1 MKKKNEGPYTV
12 EREFLGKLSA
22 EELLGRIIQAH
33 TTYKKEETPP
43 VRPIKSSPHSKKI
56 E

>member
-1 MKKKNEGPYTV
+1 MKKKNEGHYTV

-43 VRPIKSSPHSKKI
+43 CSSYQKFASQQKD
-56 E
+56 